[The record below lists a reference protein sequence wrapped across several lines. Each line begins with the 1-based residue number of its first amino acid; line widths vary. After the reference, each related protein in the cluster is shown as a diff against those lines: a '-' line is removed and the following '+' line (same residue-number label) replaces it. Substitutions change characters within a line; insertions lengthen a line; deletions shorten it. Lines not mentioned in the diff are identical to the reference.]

1 MRAQQGSKVNGEDY
15 ELIKDRR
22 CVGTE
27 DRAPRALNARC
38 TCIRAE
44 YSATCRLHYNRAD
57 TGEFERLAAGHGL
70 RPGARA
76 AHIAGLPAGYAID
89 GAALLI
95 ELTAESEECS
105 PAACL
110 GLEYQASAITGFLMK
125 GTTAVR

>member
-1 MRAQQGSKVNGEDY
+1 MRDAHASAQS
-15 ELIKDRR
+15 
-22 CVGTE
+22 T
-27 DRAPRALNARC
+27 
-38 TCIRAE
+38 
-44 YSATCRLHYNRAD
+44 RLHAD
-57 TGEFERLAAGHGL
+57 CTIIEQIPGEFERLAAGHGL

-110 GLEYQASAITGFLMK
+110 GLEYQPSAITGFLMK